1 MRALRAISIRQKL
14 TLIIMLT
21 SAVAVAVA
29 CVVFATYD
37 GVRFK
42 RAMVNQ
48 LSLQAEIIGA
58 NSTAAI
64 LFNDER
70 AAQETLGALAA
81 DDRIVSAQIY
91 TEDGRRFAEYVRHD
105 VAPGAPPPALPNEAH
120 RFTHDRLEMRRPIVL
135 RQETVGTVYL
145 RSDLRAMRERF
156 NQYAGIILV
165 VILASGLV
173 AFSLSARLQRM
184 ISDPIGHLAQ
194 TAAAVSTGHD
204 YSLRVEKH
212 SADEIG
218 LLIDGFN
225 KMLTQIEERDGALKR
240 AHDELEVRVD
250 QRTAELQEE
259 VEQRRRTQVELEK
272 ARDLA
277 ESATRAKSEFLANM
291 SHEIRTPMNAVIGM
305 TGLLL
310 NTSLTQEQQE
320 YADTIR
326 TGGNALLMIINDILD
341 FSKIESGKLELENR
355 PFSLSECVE
364 KALDLLAP
372 EATEKGL
379 NLAYI
384 IEDEA
389 PETLRGDV
397 SRLGQILVNLLSNA
411 VKFTSRGEILVLV
424 KAQHLAEAR
433 HELHFAISDTGIGI
447 PADRMDKLFR
457 SFSQVDAS
465 TTRRYGGTGLGL
477 AISKRLAEMMGGRMW
492 VESEVERGTTFHFT
506 IVGEAA
512 PSQPQP
518 HLRGASEQLTGK
530 RLLVADDN
538 ATNRRILTLQAE
550 SWGMLPNAVASAAD
564 ALDLIRQG
572 EIFELAILDLQMP
585 EMDGL
590 ALAAAIRQH
599 PGCESMPLVMLTS
612 VGWRNVDSEAAQ
624 LAAVLTKPI
633 KPSQLYEALIAAL
646 GSSHTAAARATPP
659 PSNDARMAEEM
670 PLRILLAED
679 NVVNQKVALRIL
691 QVFGY
696 SADLATNGV
705 EVLEAL
711 ERQSYDVV
719 LMDVQMPEMDG
730 LEASRRICQRWP
742 EAERPRIIAMTAN
755 AMQGDRDLCLAA
767 GMDDY
772 IAKPVEVRSLRAALE
787 RAASHNPSPAKQQT
801 PETPG
806 PAETDE
812 PIDWNVLAGLRELQ
826 EEGEPDIIR
835 KLFDLFVADT
845 PHRLAAI
852 RKAVENRN
860 AAVLARQAHALKG
873 SSAYLGA
880 RHMATLSATLQEI
893 GEVGS
898 LEAAAST
905 LSQLETEF
913 ERITQV
919 FEAGLQETEND
930 T

>member
-14 TLIIMLT
+14 TLIILLT

-37 GVRFK
+37 GIRFK

-91 TEDGRRFAEYVRHD
+91 TEDGRRFAEYVRHG
-105 VAPGAPPPALPNEAH
+105 VAPGTPPPVLPNETY

-225 KMLTQIEERDGALKR
+225 RMLTQIEERDGALKR

-259 VEQRRRTQVELEK
+259 VAERRRTQMELEK

-291 SHEIRTPMNAVIGM
+291 SHEIRTPMNAVVGM

-310 NTSLTQEQQE
+310 NTSLTPEQQE
-320 YADTIR
+320 YVDTIK
-326 TGGNALLMIINDILD
+326 TGGDTLLTIINDILD

-355 PFSLSECVE
+355 PFSLSDCVE

-372 EATEKGL
+372 GAAEKGL
-379 NLAYI
+379 NLAYL
-384 IEDEA
+384 IEDET
-389 PETLRGDV
+389 PEALRGDA

-411 VKFTSRGEILVLV
+411 VKFTSRGEIVVSV
-424 KAQHLAEAR
+424 KAQRLAEAR
-433 HELHFAISDTGIGI
+433 HELHFAVRDTGIGI
-447 PADRMDKLFR
+447 PRDRMDRLFH

-477 AISKRLAEMMGGRMW
+477 AISKRLAELMGGRMW
-492 VESEVERGTTFHFT
+492 VESEVGRGTTFYFT

-512 PSQPQP
+512 PSQAQP
-518 HLRGASEQLTGK
+518 YLRGASERLTGK

-572 EIFELAILDLQMP
+572 EVFDLAILDLQMP
-585 EMDGL
+585 DTDGV
-590 ALAAAIRQH
+590 ALAAAIRHH

-612 VGWRNVDSEAAQ
+612 VGWRNVDSEAVQ
-624 LAAVLTKPI
+624 LAAILTKPI
-633 KPSQLYEALIAAL
+633 KPSQLYEALTAAL
-646 GSSHTAAARATPP
+646 GSPQTAAASPIHR
-659 PSNDARMAEEM
+659 PSNDARMGEEM

-679 NVVNQKVALRIL
+679 NVVNQKVASRIL
-691 QVFGY
+691 QLFGY
-696 SADLATNGV
+696 SADLATNGL

-711 ERQSYDVV
+711 ERRSYDVV
-719 LMDVQMPEMDG
+719 FMDVQMPDMDG

-742 EAERPRIIAMTAN
+742 EAERPRIVAMTAN

-787 RAASHNPSPAKQQT
+787 RAASHRLSPAKQRT
-801 PETPG
+801 PETH
-806 PAETDE
+806 E

-826 EEGEPDIIR
+826 QEGEPDIIR
-835 KLFDLFVADT
+835 KLFDLFAADT
-845 PHRLAAI
+845 PLRLAAI
-852 RKAVENRN
+852 REAVENRN

-873 SSAYLGA
+873 SSAHLGA
-880 RHMATLSATLQEI
+880 RHMATLSATLQQI
-893 GEVGS
+893 GEAGS

-913 ERITQV
+913 ERVTQV
-919 FEAGLQETEND
+919 FEAEPQETEND

>member
-37 GVRFK
+37 GIRFE

-105 VAPGAPPPALPNEAH
+105 VAPGAPPPELPNEAH
-120 RFTHDRLEMRRPIVL
+120 RFTNDSLEMRRPIVL

-225 KMLTQIEERDGALKR
+225 RMLTQIEERDRALKR

-250 QRTAELQEE
+250 QRTAELQAE
-259 VEQRRRTQVELEK
+259 VRERRRTQMELEK

-291 SHEIRTPMNAVIGM
+291 SHEIRTPMNAVVGM

-310 NTSLTQEQQE
+310 NTSLTPEQQE
-320 YADTIR
+320 YVDTIK
-326 TGGNALLMIINDILD
+326 TGGDTLLTIINDILD

-355 PFSLSECVE
+355 PFSLSDCVE
-364 KALDLLAP
+364 KALDLLTPGA
-372 EATEKGL
+372 AEKGL
-379 NLAYI
+379 NLAYL
-384 IEDEA
+384 IEDET
-389 PETLRGDV
+389 PEALRGDA

-411 VKFTSRGEILVLV
+411 VKFTSRGEIVVSV
-424 KAQHLAEAR
+424 KAQRLVEAR
-433 HELHFAISDTGIGI
+433 HELHFAVRDTGIGI
-447 PADRMDKLFR
+447 PTDRMDRLFH

-477 AISKRLAEMMGGRMW
+477 AISKRLAELMGGRMW
-492 VESEVERGTTFHFT
+492 VESEVGRGTTFHFT

-512 PSQPQP
+512 PSQAQP
-518 HLRGASEQLTGK
+518 YLRGASERLTGK

-572 EIFELAILDLQMP
+572 EVFDLAILDLQMP
-585 EMDGL
+585 DTDGV
-590 ALAAAIRQH
+590 ALAAAIRHH
-599 PGCESMPLVMLTS
+599 PGYESMPLVVLTS
-612 VGWRNVDSEAAQ
+612 VGWRNVDSEAVQ
-624 LAAVLTKPI
+624 LAAILTKPI
-633 KPSQLYEALIAAL
+633 KPSQLYEALTAAL
-646 GSSHTAAARATPP
+646 GSPQTAAAAPIHR
-659 PSNDARMAEEM
+659 PSNDARMGEEI

-679 NVVNQKVALRIL
+679 NVVNQKVASRIL

-696 SADLATNGV
+696 SADLATNGL

-711 ERQSYDVV
+711 ESRSYDVV

-742 EAERPRIIAMTAN
+742 EAERPRIVAMTAN

-787 RAASHNPSPAKQQT
+787 RAASHKPSLAKQAT
-801 PETPG
+801 PETH
-806 PAETDE
+806 E

-826 EEGEPDIIR
+826 QEGEPDIIR
-835 KLFDLFVADT
+835 KLFDLFAADT
-845 PHRLAAI
+845 PCRLAAI
-852 RKAVENRN
+852 REAVESRN

-873 SSAYLGA
+873 SSAHLGA
-880 RHMATLSATLQEI
+880 RQMATLSATLQQI
-893 GEVGS
+893 GEAGS

-913 ERITQV
+913 KRVTQV
-919 FEAGLQETEND
+919 FEAGAQETEND